1 MKSPIN
7 FKFNLPETNTYIL
20 IIGILS
26 VMLLVFNLGLGAVAL
41 LIFLYI
47 IYHNWKV
54 TNIRRK
60 EWTKYIENLSVDMDD
75 TSKQALLNLPIPLCI
90 LEFDGT
96 IAWYNTRFS
105 DLVNKKEALEKNIE
119 EFFPDISLRKT
130 LNEDKELYTKLDVKD
145 KKYELIYNIVKTE
158 EDGSTKYIIMV
169 YWFDKTE
176 YDNLLLKYKEER
188 PAILSIQVDSLD
200 EVLESSTEDARPVL
214 QADVERSL
222 KAWAEKLEGALR
234 KTAKDKYTLIVNEK
248 SLDFLEKDKFSI
260 LDEMRKLDHG
270 NKLPIT
276 LSIGVGSG
284 AKTFRENL
292 KLAVSALDLALGR
305 GGDQAVIKRN
315 DRSVFYGGR
324 SKAVEKKTK
333 VKARLIAHALR
344 DLIIDSSNVL
354 IMGHSYPDLDALGA
368 AIGVNSMCDYLG
380 KSSNIVLQNSN
391 SSIEVLMD
399 RLRRHDYYKDVFVS
413 REEALKLTDK
423 NTVLIVVDTH
433 RPSFTEYP
441 ALLEIA
447 EKVVLIDHHRRG
459 LEFIDNAVLTYH
471 ETYASSACE
480 MVTELI
486 QYISDKPRIDVIS
499 AEALLAGITLDTKN
513 FTFKTGVRTFEA
525 AAMLR
530 KLGADTVSV
539 KQLFQGDLDS
549 FISKADVIKNAKI
562 IGGKIALSSCPEN
575 LENPQLLAAQVADE
589 LLNIKGVRAS
599 FVVGRSKESVA
610 FISARSMGDI
620 NVHIFMEKLGGGGH
634 IDIAGAQLRDTT
646 SEEALEK
653 LEELIMEYLK
663 EEE

>member
-200 EVLESSTEDARPVL
+200 EVLESSTEDSRPVL
-214 QADVERSL
+214 QADVERNL

-380 KSSNIVLQNSN
+380 KTSNIVLQNSN

>member
-276 LSIGVGSG
+276 LSMGVGSG

>member
-391 SSIEVLMD
+391 SSIEGLMD

>member
-96 IAWYNTRFS
+96 IAWYNTKFS

>member
-653 LEELIMEYLK
+653 VEELIMEYLK